1 MPYIDSRFSFK
12 MSESEKEELKSEFG
26 KMIALMDKPE
36 SYLMVSIADDSDLWF
51 GGNKLEKGAYIAVS
65 IYSQFTIDPG
75 ENLKRTQ
82 SFEKFTAASCKY
94 LEDRFGIPQ
103 SSVYITYTV
112 VPYWGWNGSNF

>member
-26 KMIALMDKPE
+26 KMIALMDKTE
-36 SYLMVSIADDSDLWF
+36 SYLMVSITDDSNLWF

-65 IYSQFTIDPG
+65 IYSQFTIDPS
-75 ENLKRTQ
+75 ENVKRTQ
-82 SFEKFTAASCKY
+82 SYDKFTAAACSY
-94 LEDRFGIPQ
+94 LENRFGIPQ
-103 SSVYITYTV
+103 SAVYITYTA